1 MVDNLVLEENMKT
14 HSSHSVLLTLLLFFL
29 GGTAVSGLSA
39 QENRAEWRTISI
51 GLMGGYGRSET
62 QGGMA
67 DLKAEILFPL
77 SRSFSLGI
85 GSGYLS
91 GSGQRHGMGNA
102 GMMGGMMGGLMG
114 GQGGIS
120 MGFDHRFR
128 ATPLTLTAYLRRP
141 LGYSAG
147 VTLQGGIGYYLSSY
161 RDISLQRK
169 QAFGPHFGLGADLR
183 IARNVLVVG
192 EADYRFVSIKGF
204 KADLHAGFD
213 LDDQGH
219 PMDGFWYF
227 DQADGRYHFR
237 LDDGHMDEFRRDLP
251 PFDIILSGF
260 SLRAGLRFGF

>member
-1 MVDNLVLEENMKT
+1 MKT
-14 HSSHSVLLTLLLFFL
+14 HSRHSVLLILLLFLL
-29 GGTAVSGLSA
+29 GGMAVSALSA
-39 QENRAEWRTISI
+39 QENRAEWRSISI
-51 GLMGGYGRSET
+51 GLMGGYGHSET

-77 SRSFSLGI
+77 SRSLSLGL

-102 GMMGGMMGGLMG
+102 GMMGGMMGGMMD

-147 VTLQGGIGYYLSSY
+147 VILQGGIGYYLSSY

-192 EADYRFVSIKGF
+192 ETSYRFVSIKGLR
-204 KADLHAGFD
+204 ADLHPGFD

-219 PMDGFWYF
+219 RMDGFWYL
-227 DQADGRYHFR
+227 DQGDGRYHFR
-237 LDDGHMDEFRRDLP
+237 LDDGHMDEFMRGLP
-251 PFDIILSGF
+251 RFDIILSGF

>member
-1 MVDNLVLEENMKT
+1 M
-14 HSSHSVLLTLLLFFL
+14 
-29 GGTAVSGLSA
+29 AVSSISA
-39 QENRAEWRTISI
+39 QENRAEWRSISI
-51 GLMGGYGRSET
+51 GLMGGYSTSET

-77 SRSFSLGI
+77 SRSLSLGL

-91 GSGQRHGMGNA
+91 GSGHGHGMGNA
-102 GMMGGMMGGLMG
+102 GMMGGMMGGMMD

-128 ATPLTLTAYLRRP
+128 VTPLTLTAYLRRP

-147 VTLQGGIGYYLSSY
+147 VILQGGIGYYLSSY

-192 EADYRFVSIKGF
+192 EADYRFVSIKDF
-204 KADLHAGFD
+204 EADLHPGFD

-237 LDDGHMDEFRRDLP
+237 LDDGHMDEFMRSLP
-251 PFDIILSGF
+251 RFDIILSGF